1 MRRSHGAVLGVRRQ
15 LWPLLQTAAAAVIAW
30 YLARAVLPDPQ
41 PSFAAIAA
49 VIAIGATYAQ
59 RPGRALE
66 LTAGVVVG
74 LSAADLLVQAIG
86 TGPLQVGATASLAM
100 LVAVLL
106 GGGTLLVSEAGVSA
120 ILVTTLPP
128 ASAPIFPS
136 RPLEAVIGAG
146 VALAVTALAFPPDPR
161 VHVVRAAD
169 NVLAGLGAALDDV
182 AAGLEQRDESR
193 AASGLRAA
201 RALDDDVRAL
211 GEALAVARDT
221 ARLAPSRRS
230 ARADLRRYGAAA
242 PHVDHAVRN
251 ARVLARYGCHAARA
265 PAAAPRELPCAVREV
280 RSAVWEL
287 ASELDAPERGSDLR
301 RHAARATR
309 MATTAYERER
319 RLELAEVVV
328 QVRSLAVDLVRA
340 AEVAADRRAEVPTEE
355 LLVALPS

>member
-1 MRRSHGAVLGVRRQ
+1 MPRSLRIQ
-15 LWPLLQTAAAAVIAW
+15 LWPLLQTAGAAVLAW

-49 VIAIGATYAQ
+49 VIAVGATYAQ

-66 LTAGVVVG
+66 LTVGVVVG
-74 LSAADLLVQAIG
+74 LSAADLLVRAIG
-86 TGPLQVGATASLAM
+86 TGPLQVGATTSLAM
-100 LVAVLL
+100 LIAVLL
-106 GGGTLLVSEAGVSA
+106 RGGTLLVSEAGVSA

-146 VALAVTALAFPPDPR
+146 VALALTALAFPPHPR
-161 VHVVRAAD
+161 LHVVRAAD

-182 AAGLEQRDESR
+182 AAGLEQRDPSR
-193 AASGLRAA
+193 AASGLQAA
-201 RALDDDVRAL
+201 RALDGDVRAL
-211 GEALAVARDT
+211 GDALTVARDT

-230 ARADLRRYGAAA
+230 SQRDLRRYTAAA

-265 PAAAPRELPCAVREV
+265 PAAPPRELPCAVREV

-287 ASELDAPERGSDLR
+287 ATELDAPDRGSQLR
-301 RHAARATR
+301 GHAGRATR
-309 MATTAYERER
+309 LATAAYERDPD
-319 RLELAEVVV
+319 LALAEVVV

-340 AEVAADRRAEVPTEE
+340 AGADAPTEE